1 MHVADA
7 ADAHEPALQLT
18 HVLLAACVEYVPAL
32 HDTQAVL
39 PVDPEYCPA
48 LQFTQVAELVA
59 CVAMENVPAAH
70 WLQVLELELDHVPA
84 EQLVQVPA
92 PKPDQ

>member
-1 MHVADA
+1 M
-7 ADAHEPALQLT
+7 
-18 HVLLAACVEYVPAL
+18 
-32 HDTQAVL
+32 L

-84 EQLVQVPA
+84 IQLMHVYEPE
-92 PKPDQ
+92 PDQ